1 MEVVRLNSFKGE
13 ESALGNW
20 RGVRALLE
28 IQKDPIDMV
37 GRGAELTSVFF

>member
-20 RGVRALLE
+20 RGIRTLFEV
-28 IQKDPIDMV
+28 QKDSINV
-37 GRGAELTSVFF
+37 AGRGAKLASVFF